1 MHQPYYKDD
10 LTSSFLLPW
19 VRLRCAKDYY
29 KMPAL
34 LDGYPDVK
42 QTFNLVPALVDQIQD
57 YVDGGFEDVYM
68 DLARRPVSGL
78 SADERAF
85 IARWMTESSQIRR
98 VRQYPRYLELVRKRE
113 QAGPPTAD
121 GMATLFSDAELR
133 DLLVWFNL
141 SWIGP
146 EAMGNGPEVA
156 ELVRQGR
163 VVSCAGME
171 PVLRGQV
178 W

>member
-10 LTSSFLLPW
+10 LTSRFLLPW

-57 YVDGGFEDVYM
+57 CVDGGFEDGYM
-68 DLARRPVSGL
+68 DLARRSVSGL

-85 IARWMTESSQIRR
+85 ILLCMSESRPIR
-98 VRQYPRYLELVRKRE
+98 P
-113 QAGPPTAD
+113 G
-121 GMATLFSDAELR
+121 
-133 DLLVWFNL
+133 LLV
-141 SWIGP
+141 P
-146 EAMGNGPEVA
+146 
-156 ELVRQGR
+156 
-163 VVSCAGME
+163 
-171 PVLRGQV
+171 
-178 W
+178 